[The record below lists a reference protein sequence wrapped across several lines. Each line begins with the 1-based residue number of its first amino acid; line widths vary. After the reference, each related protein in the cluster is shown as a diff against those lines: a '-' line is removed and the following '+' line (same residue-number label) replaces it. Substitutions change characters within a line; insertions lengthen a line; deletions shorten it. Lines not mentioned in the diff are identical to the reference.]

1 MTGLKKKQSQRA
13 LVEPLWLL
21 SLGAEVKYSKS
32 EVKSRAGFVVWW
44 IYKMPIFRVILP
56 AASRFFFKVRESFT
70 LKFWLISN
78 EGYSTHPGKT
88 NSLPL
93 KIASFKKTSTF
104 IKLPVFFC
112 QILSS
117 IHQWVW
123 STCWSRH
130 RLHDTCHLESL
141 WAWMPSLHLFVLWI
155 YYVSIDMVIEL

>member
-32 EVKSRAGFVVWW
+32 EVKSRAGFVAWW

-78 EGYSTHPGKT
+78 EWYSTHPGKT

-93 KIASFKKTSTF
+93 KIASFKKLPRLSNCRFFLSNIVINSSMGLVHLLVPTSF
-104 IKLPVFFC
+104 A
-112 QILSS
+112 QHLSPF
-117 IHQWVW
+117 QAFW
-123 STCWSRH
+123 
-130 RLHDTCHLESL
+130 LESQ
-141 WAWMPSLHLFVLWI
+141 AFTFLFCGYTMFQLIW
-155 YYVSIDMVIEL
+155 L

>member
-78 EGYSTHPGKT
+78 EWYSTHPGKT

-93 KIASFKKTSTF
+93 KIASFKKLPRLSNCRFFLSNIVINSSMGLVHLLVGTTSF
-104 IKLPVFFC
+104 AQHLSPWKPFGLKAKPSPFLFC
-112 QILSS
+112 GYTMFQLIWL
-117 IHQWVW
+117 
-123 STCWSRH
+123 
-130 RLHDTCHLESL
+130 
-141 WAWMPSLHLFVLWI
+141 
-155 YYVSIDMVIEL
+155 

>member
-78 EGYSTHPGKT
+78 EWYSTHPGKT

-93 KIASFKKTSTF
+93 KIASFKK
-104 IKLPVFFC
+104 LPRLSNCRVFFVKYCHQFINGFGPPVGPDIVCTTPVTLKAFGLEC
-112 QILSS
+112 QAFTFLFCGYTMF
-117 IHQWVW
+117 QWIW
-123 STCWSRH
+123 
-130 RLHDTCHLESL
+130 L
-141 WAWMPSLHLFVLWI
+141 
-155 YYVSIDMVIEL
+155 

>member
-78 EGYSTHPGKT
+78 EWYSTHPGKT

-123 STCWSRH
+123 STCCLS
-130 RLHDTCHLESL
+130 TSFAQHLSPWKAFWLEFQ
-141 WAWMPSLHLFVLWI
+141 AFTFLFCGYTMFQLIW
-155 YYVSIDMVIEL
+155 L

>member
-21 SLGAEVKYSKS
+21 SLGAEVKDSKS

-78 EGYSTHPGKT
+78 EWYSTHPGKT

-93 KIASFKKTSTF
+93 KIASFKK
-104 IKLPVFFC
+104 LPRLSNCRVFFC

-123 STCWSRH
+123 STCCLS
-130 RLHDTCHLESL
+130 TSFAQHLSPWKPFGL
-141 WAWMPSLHLFVLWI
+141 NTKPSPFLFCGYTMFQLIW
-155 YYVSIDMVIEL
+155 L